1 MHDEDLAQGPNDTYH
16 QSQEA
21 ASWQNNQ
28 GDEWIKAPEPLQ
40 YPCSAQLACNNEPM
54 GRNRHNTERKSK
66 AQKYNV
72 EWVKIK
78 VENHNGEA
86 KKKKKKETKTTQAG
100 RTSPQIKAID
110 QIVQRNDPKPLPDT
124 LKT

>member
-1 MHDEDLAQGPNDTYH
+1 MNQWEGTGTT
-16 QSQEA
+16 
-21 ASWQNNQ
+21 QN
-28 GDEWIKAPEPLQ
+28 AV
-40 YPCSAQLACNNEPM
+40 
-54 GRNRHNTERKSK
+54 RKSK

-86 KKKKKKETKTTQAG
+86 KKKKKKETKTTQAR